1 MSLCLGPEIIIN
13 NAFYARKGRQPF
25 LEDSALRDFCNI
37 LYEKITGDNESGINY
52 RYVHFRVE
60 DVEMERFFECNEQ
73 YIKGINKVVCRK
85 EVEEEAIKKLDNVF
99 TEILI
104 EKELGTEYKQ
114 AIKTVLEVL
123 NNSISNYV
131 LYDLAREMRRNGS
144 NYWAD
149 KLCERIR
156 K

>member
-1 MSLCLGPEIIIN
+1 M
-13 NAFYARKGRQPF
+13 
-25 LEDSALRDFCNI
+25 
-37 LYEKITGDNESGINY
+37 T
-52 RYVHFRVE
+52 
-60 DVEMERFFECNEQ
+60 
-73 YIKGINKVVCRK
+73 
-85 EVEEEAIKKLDNVF
+85 EEEAIKKLDNVF